1 MLVEQITLLMVAILY
16 LVQLLLLVAVVAQ
29 VMEPLQMKLKMVLVV
44 VLVAEALELV
54 VAAQEILR
62 QHLRRKETM
71 VAMEQVQQ
79 L

>member
-1 MLVEQITLLMVAILY
+1 
-16 LVQLLLLVAVVAQ
+16 
-29 VMEPLQMKLKMVLVV
+29 MKLKMVLVV